1 MCPEK
6 HPLANETPTDESARP
21 VLDFERASAVRPIS
35 PAVFE
40 AEVPDGWQQ
49 GRGAFGGLVFGLAVR
64 AMEMYSA
71 DPTRSLRTLSADIA
85 GPVLPGPVRLETEML
100 RRGNNQSNVQ
110 ARLRQGSAVLAVA
123 TGVFSAPRRVPLP
136 PFEREPPER
145 ADWDQILVVPVE
157 PPFGPDFARAYE
169 YRPTGPM
176 PFTGGRVAET
186 AGFIRECVPPSRRD
200 APSMVGLIDAWWPTL
215 FSIDET
221 FRPMATISFMAELL
235 VEPTDLDASERLFHR
250 ARMVSLTDGF
260 FVEFRELWSGDVCVV
275 MNQQTFAVLR

>member
-1 MCPEK
+1 MSPEK
-6 HPLANETPTDESARP
+6 HPVTDETPTDESARP
-21 VLDFERASAVRPIS
+21 DLNFERASAIRPIS
-35 PAVFE
+35 PGVFE
-40 AEVPDGWQQ
+40 ADLPDGWQQ
-49 GRGAFGGLVFGLAVR
+49 GRGAFGGLVFGLLVR
-64 AMEMYSA
+64 AMQMYSA
-71 DPTRSLRTLSADIA
+71 DSTRSLRTFSGDIA
-85 GPVLPGPVRLETEML
+85 GPVLPGPLRLETEML
-100 RRGNNQSNVQ
+100 RRGKNQSNVQ
-110 ARLRQGSAVLAVA
+110 ARLRQGSDVLAVA
-123 TGVFSAPRRVPLP
+123 TGVFSAPRQVPLP
-136 PFEREPPER
+136 PFERKPPER
-145 ADWDQILVVPVE
+145 AGWDQIDVVPVE

-186 AGFIRECVPPSRRD
+186 AGFIRERVPPSRRD

-260 FVEFRELWSGDVCVV
+260 FVELRELWSGDVCVA